1 MTPTL
6 APFADALPVPQWRV
20 AARQIAVR
28 RPGRRLR
35 QQGHPSERI
44 VRDGALHREPLGL
57 GERFYVGRGPAEP
70 GSGSRRAHPAERRD
84 RLVADR
90 LVVDVNDAAKEVFG
104 PVAPVLSF
112 ADEDEAIELARDTDY
127 GLSLG
132 ILGADVTRA
141 LALAEQIPAR
151 GRAAED
157 AGLSLRAPR

>member
-1 MTPTL
+1 M
-6 APFADALPVPQWRV
+6 
-20 AARQIAVR
+20 
-28 RPGRRLR
+28 
-35 QQGHPSERI
+35 
-44 VRDGALHREPLGL
+44 
-57 GERFYVGRGPAEP
+57 
-70 GSGSRRAHPAERRD
+70 
-84 RLVADR
+84 
-90 LVVDVNDAAKEVFG
+90 
-104 PVAPVLSF
+104 LSF